1 MLALLNTLLYEDG
14 YRYANFASTILMLVI
29 SIVVIIAGSFMFFIE
44 PTTPVEEEKHDSNLA
59 PFIVIIT
66 IIIILLELL
75 IVIGSAFDGNYMNFF
90 LFISGTIQKAVQL
103 FIYHCRLCE
112 FIPKRGRLYG
122 ASWYYKTI
130 ALINFI
136 LWVESIEV
144 TKDRQTIYMEKILKG
159 GYSIFAKAYTA
170 LIVDYRLI
178 CCILF
183 VEHAFEI
190 DKTIKSDETEKENQ
204 LRQDATTQRKPETDE
219 IHHSSFEEYQKF
231 KSKVKLYKGAGV
243 ISGLG
248 IVFLQ
253 TFNAMVY
260 TGNNMVGPWTNV
272 MGCVAVWSFFLAGIL
287 LLNKLK
293 EEKQGENHTGQ
304 NDKDDVITFPP
315 LEGTNEFEESLIIET
330 SPAQNTTHQTIPGS
344 HIKNEDTA
352 TKSCNLYTENF
363 HDSIGITTSQRKVK
377 CTPRRSRQDIH
388 QLFDCEFCGA
398 QFVHKTHL
406 RIHTRSHTGEKPHKC
421 TFCGRGFAQKGNLR
435 VHEKIHTGEKEY
447 ACQFCNKRFITN
459 AQLLVHIRTHTNPN
473 KKRPF
478 SVGGGG
484 YKDADTRD
492 KVIKQ
497 GPGNSSNKDSAAIL
511 TGSNKNAI
519 LNSEFTSKDSITDSM
534 NKLLGQLVSNGQNN
548 KRTLNEPESISSVF
562 VDRIARSKI
571 TTSVNSEP
579 HMTVIS
585 QIGSNSPVVI
595 ERTNEIF

>member
-1 MLALLNTLLYEDG
+1 MHMHTAIFLLLQNAKMSQEANNLCPETLKQITQVLNIKRISNDCIKDDK
-14 YRYANFASTILMLVI
+14 RYYCLEWEPSW
-29 SIVVIIAGSFMFFIE
+29 IA
-44 PTTPVEEEKHDSNLA
+44 EK
-59 PFIVIIT
+59 FV
-66 IIIILLELL
+66 
-75 IVIGSAFDGNYMNFF
+75 
-90 LFISGTIQKAVQL
+90 
-103 FIYHCRLCE
+103 
-112 FIPKRGRLYG
+112 
-122 ASWYYKTI
+122 
-130 ALINFI
+130 
-136 LWVESIEV
+136 
-144 TKDRQTIYMEKILKG
+144 KILKP
-159 GYSIFAKAYTA
+159 
-170 LIVDYRLI
+170 LLV
-178 CCILF
+178 
-183 VEHAFEI
+183 
-190 DKTIKSDETEKENQ
+190 
-204 LRQDATTQRKPETDE
+204 
-219 IHHSSFEEYQKF
+219 EEYEK
-231 KSKVKLYKGAGV
+231 KDK
-243 ISGLG
+243 
-248 IVFLQ
+248 
-253 TFNAMVY
+253 
-260 TGNNMVGPWTNV
+260 P
-272 MGCVAVWSFFLAGIL
+272 
-287 LLNKLK
+287 KLK